1 MAWMLVL
8 FSKPLRCYLKFS
20 CNGAAQQTAWNLGGD
35 LSHHSVLKVF
45 SKMFKIRSMLTH
57 LWSKSRSSQT
67 ISWYR
72 FQLFPLYDF
81 PSSFHVSHFWPF
93 NQKSANL
100 FSLLSVLTSTT
111 LFKNFACFILFPQ
124 PGKASSCLA
133 N

>member
-1 MAWMLVL
+1 MLVL

-20 CNGAAQQTAWNLGGD
+20 CTGAAQQTAWNLAGD

-45 SKMFKIRSMLTH
+45 SKMFKIKSMLTH
-57 LWSKSRSSQT
+57 FWSKSRSSQT
-67 ISWYR
+67 ISWCR

-81 PSSFHVSHFWPF
+81 PSSFHVSHFWSF
-93 NQKSANL
+93 NQKSGNL
-100 FSLLSVLTSTT
+100 FSLLGVLTSST